1 LKVPRGETKR
11 WSRFII
17 PILALLLPIIFQNPY
32 LRNLL
37 VIFGIYC
44 LLALSLNIVVGYIGE
59 VSLGHAAFLSLG
71 AYTSA
76 ILSKTV
82 GFPVVLSIPAAVVFS
97 GVMGLFIGYLA
108 LRLKGPYFAI
118 TTLAF
123 AEIIRLIVTNW
134 VDLTRGPLG
143 LTQIPPLVVGFPG
156 WFEFKVIYELHYYYF
171 VLVLIGVV
179 FFVTY
184 NLIHSPTGRT
194 FLAIREQESLARS
207 VGISPFRYKILAF
220 VISTMIAGLAGAAY
234 AHFFRIISPDI
245 NMVYYSAI
253 PLMMVMVGGRGTLL
267 GPFLGAFLFAILPEL
282 LRTAGK
288 IRMVFFAS
296 FLLATIIY
304 MPEGVAVKIQTFIRD
319 WVAKKPAERPG
330 NG

>member
-1 LKVPRGETKR
+1 MNRAARNRRNWT
-11 WSRFII
+11 RF
-17 PILALLLPIIFQNPY
+17 LGLVVALLLPIVFQDAY
-32 LRNLL
+32 LRNIL

-44 LLALSLNIVVGYIGE
+44 LLALSLNIIVGYIGE
-59 VSLGHAAFLSLG
+59 VSLGHAAFFGLG
-71 AYTSA
+71 GYASA

-82 GFPVVLSIPAAVVFS
+82 GFPVLLSIPSAVVIS
-97 GVMGLFIGYLA
+97 GILGLFIGYLA
-108 LRLKGPYFAI
+108 LRLRGPYFAI

-143 LTQIPPLVVGFPG
+143 FTQIPPLVLGIPG
-156 WFEFKVIYELHYYYF
+156 WFEFKVMSELRYYYF
-171 VLVLIGVV
+171 VLVLVGLVFLLIYNVV
-179 FFVTY
+179 
-184 NLIHSPTGRT
+184 HSPTGRT
-194 FLAIREQESLARS
+194 FLAIREQEPLARS
-207 VGISPFRYKILAF
+207 VGISPFRYRVLAF

-267 GPFLGAFLFAILPEL
+267 GPFLGALLFAVLPEL
-282 LRTAGK
+282 FRTAGT

-296 FLLATIIY
+296 FLLATIVY
-304 MPEGVAVKIQTFIRD
+304 MPEGIAVKIQTFIRD
-319 WVAKKPAERPG
+319 WETKKSPQELG
-330 NG
+330 DV

>member
-1 LKVPRGETKR
+1 MNKAAGNRRNWT
-11 WSRFII
+11 RF
-17 PILALLLPIIFQNPY
+17 LGLVVALLLPIVFQDPY
-32 LRNLL
+32 LRNIL

-44 LLALSLNIVVGYIGE
+44 LLALSLNIIVGYIGE
-59 VSLGHAAFLSLG
+59 VSLGHAAFFGLG
-71 AYTSA
+71 GYASA

-82 GFPVVLSIPAAVVFS
+82 GFPVLLSIPSAVVIS
-97 GVMGLFIGYLA
+97 GILGLFIGYLA
-108 LRLKGPYFAI
+108 LRLRGPYFAI

-143 LTQIPPLVVGFPG
+143 FTQIPPLVLGIPG
-156 WFEFKVIYELHYYYF
+156 WFEFKVMSELRYYYF
-171 VLVLIGVV
+171 VLVLVGLVFLLIYNVV
-179 FFVTY
+179 
-184 NLIHSPTGRT
+184 HSPTGRT
-194 FLAIREQESLARS
+194 FLAIREQEPLARS
-207 VGISPFRYKILAF
+207 VGISPFRYRVLAF

-267 GPFLGAFLFAILPEL
+267 GPFLGALLFAVLPEL
-282 LRTAGK
+282 FRTAGT

-296 FLLATIIY
+296 FLLATIVY
-304 MPEGVAVKIQTFIRD
+304 MPEGIAVKIQTFIRD
-319 WVAKKPAERPG
+319 WETKKSPQELG
-330 NG
+330 DV

>member
-1 LKVPRGETKR
+1 MNMPAGDRKHRG
-11 WSRFII
+11 RFIF
-17 PILALLLPIIFQNPY
+17 PLLALLLPILFQDPY
-32 LRNLL
+32 LRNIL

-44 LLALSLNIVVGYIGE
+44 LLALSLNIIVGYIGE
-59 VSLGHAAFLSLG
+59 VSLGHAAFFGLG
-71 AYTSA
+71 GYASA

-82 GFPVVLSIPAAVVFS
+82 GFPVLLAIPGAVALS
-97 GVMGLFIGYLA
+97 GVLGLFIGYLA
-108 LRLKGPYFAI
+108 LRLRGPYFAI

-143 LTQIPPLVVGFPG
+143 FTQIPPLVLGIPG
-156 WFEFKVIYELHYYYF
+156 WFEFKVMNELHYYYF
-171 VLVLIGVV
+171 VLVLVGLV
-179 FFVTY
+179 FLLIY

-194 FLAIREQESLARS
+194 FLAIREQEFLARS
-207 VGISPFRYKILAF
+207 VGISPFRYRVLAF

-267 GPFLGAFLFAILPEL
+267 GPFLGALLFAVLPEL
-282 LRTAGK
+282 FRTAGT

-296 FLLATIIY
+296 FLLATIVY
-304 MPEGVAVKIQTFIRD
+304 MPEGIAVKIQNYVRER
-319 WVAKKPAERPG
+319 VGKKSSQPTR
-330 NG
+330 

>member
-1 LKVPRGETKR
+1 MNRAAGNRRNWT
-11 WSRFII
+11 RF
-17 PILALLLPIIFQNPY
+17 LGLVVALLLPIVFQDAY
-32 LRNLL
+32 LRNIL

-44 LLALSLNIVVGYIGE
+44 LLALSLNIIVGYIGE
-59 VSLGHAAFLSLG
+59 VSLGHAAFFGLG
-71 AYTSA
+71 GYASA

-82 GFPVVLSIPAAVVFS
+82 GFPVLLSIPSAVVIS
-97 GVMGLFIGYLA
+97 GILGLFIGYLA
-108 LRLKGPYFAI
+108 LRLRGPYFAI

-143 LTQIPPLVVGFPG
+143 FTQIPPLVLGIPG
-156 WFEFKVIYELHYYYF
+156 WFEFKVMSELRYYYF
-171 VLVLIGVV
+171 VLVLVGLVFLLIYNVV
-179 FFVTY
+179 
-184 NLIHSPTGRT
+184 HSPTGRT
-194 FLAIREQESLARS
+194 FLAIREQEPLARS
-207 VGISPFRYKILAF
+207 VGISPFRYRVLAF

-267 GPFLGAFLFAILPEL
+267 GPFLGALLFAVLPEL
-282 LRTAGK
+282 FRTAGT

-296 FLLATIIY
+296 FLLATIVY
-304 MPEGVAVKIQTFIRD
+304 MPEGIAVKIQTFIRD
-319 WVAKKPAERPG
+319 WETKKSPQELG
-330 NG
+330 DV